1 MALTQRELEQ
11 LEWKLK
17 KRGFR
22 RDDVL
27 LHECESCKEKAV
39 ATYVIAGKSGGRDIS
54 LCLECGVARS
64 WRSAA
69 GLESRVEEDGFDLG
83 AFLR

>member
-1 MALTQRELEQ
+1 MPIADLESI
-11 LEWKLK
+11 EYALK

-27 LHECESCKEKAV
+27 FHECTSCNVKAV
-39 ATYVIAGKSGGRDIS
+39 ATYIIAGRSGGRDIS

-64 WRSAA
+64 WRSNA
-69 GLESRVEEDGFDLG
+69 GFGERVEDANFDLKE
-83 AFLR
+83 FLR